1 MRGEAVSS
9 TFAVERTQRSR
20 LAGVDL
26 SSVAFSS
33 VFSDHMFS
41 AEFRDGRWSDGQIEP
56 YGPIPL
62 EPSISA
68 LNYGVATFEGLKAHR
83 GPDGTPLVFR
93 PRTNALR
100 LQQSAERLAMPPPPE
115 ALFLEALRALVRL
128 DHAWFPPADAGA
140 LYIRPVLFSVD
151 TSIRVQPA
159 ERFKFVVF
167 TFPYSAY
174 YSGFVDITTTER
186 YVRAF
191 PGGTGAA
198 KAAGNYAG
206 SLIAEREARAEGFH
220 STLWLDGHERRYVE
234 ECGVMNPFFVFE
246 DRIVTPPLAGTIMPG
261 VTRDS
266 VITLLRDRGWTVLE
280 EPVAIDDVFRAHDNG
295 TLKECFGT
303 GTAATLSH
311 IGRIRHAGR
320 IIEPP
325 PLEQRKVGRAVR
337 EKLVAI
343 MTGREPDPY
352 GWIDKVRLR

>member
-1 MRGEAVSS
+1 MRGETSSS
-9 TFAVERTQRSR
+9 TIAVERTPRSR
-20 LAGVDL
+20 LAGIDL

-41 AEFRDGRWSDGQIEP
+41 AEFRDGEWSGGQIEP

-68 LNYGVATFEGLKAHR
+68 LNYGVAIFEGLKAHR
-83 GPDGTPLVFR
+83 GPDGAALIFR
-93 PRTNALR
+93 PRANAQR
-100 LQQSAERLAMPPPPE
+100 LQQSAVRLAMPPPPE
-115 ALFLEALRALVRL
+115 SLFLEGLRELIRL
-128 DHAWFPPADAGA
+128 DREWLPQADAGA
-140 LYIRPVLFSVD
+140 LYIRPLLFSID
-151 TSIRVQPA
+151 TSARVQPA
-159 ERFKFVVF
+159 ERFKFVIF

-186 YVRAF
+186 YIRAF

-206 SLIAEREARAEGFH
+206 ALIADQEARADGFH
-220 STLWLDGHERRYVE
+220 STLWLDAHERRYVE
-234 ECGVMNPFFVFE
+234 ECGVMNPFFVF
-246 DRIVTPPLAGTIMPG
+246 DDCIVTPPLGGTILAG

-266 VITLLRDRGWTVLE
+266 VVTLLRDMGWTVRE
-280 EPVAIDDVFRAHDNG
+280 EPIAIGDVFRAHDNG

-311 IGRIRHAGR
+311 IGRIRHRGR
-320 IIEPP
+320 IIEPA

-337 EKLVAI
+337 DKLVAI
-343 MTGREPDPY
+343 MSGRGPDPY
-352 GWIDKVRLR
+352 GWIDAVR